1 MMKFIALYKK
11 PADPAEFDKKYFE
24 EHLPLANKMP
34 GLKKVEISRIVGS
47 PRGESEY
54 YLMAEL
60 YFDNKEAMMT
70 ALNSPESKEA
80 GKVLMSFAK
89 DITTMMF
96 AAPEEKAAVRA

>member
-1 MMKFIALYKK
+1 MVKFIALYKK
-11 PADPAEFDKKYFE
+11 PADVAEFEKRYFD
-24 EHLPLANKMP
+24 EHLPLARKMP

-60 YFDNKEAMMT
+60 YWDDMDAMK
-70 ALNSPESKEA
+70 AGLNSQESKDA

-96 AAPEEKAAVRA
+96 AEPEAKPVRA

>member
-1 MMKFIALYKK
+1 MVKFIALYKK
-11 PADPAEFDKKYFE
+11 PADPAEFDKKYFG

-54 YLMAEL
+54 YLMAVL
-60 YFDNKEAMMT
+60 YWDNMEAMK
-70 ALNSPESKEA
+70 AGLASPESKEA

-96 AAPEEKAAVRA
+96 AEPEEVPARV

>member
-1 MMKFIALYKK
+1 MVKFIALYKK
-11 PADPAEFDKKYFE
+11 PADVAEFEKRYFD
-24 EHLPLANKMP
+24 EHLPLAKKMP

-60 YFDNKEAMMT
+60 YWDDMEAMK
-70 ALNSPESKEA
+70 AGLGSQESKDA

-96 AAPEEKAAVRA
+96 AEPEAKPVRA

>member
-1 MMKFIALYKK
+1 MIKMIALYKK
-11 PADPAEFDKKYFE
+11 PADVAEFEKRYFE

-54 YLMAEL
+54 YLMAQL
-60 YFDNKEAMMT
+60 YFDNKESMMT

-96 AAPEEKAAVRA
+96 AEPEEKMAMRA